1 MRGRRLLLFILVSA
15 ASLGSQ
21 GAGAVSAEASLTEI
35 FEAAN
40 VAASRGD
47 YRSAVANYEVLVEAG
62 VRDPDVYF
70 NLATAYAHSG
80 DYPRAILS
88 YERSLTV
95 RPGDDKAEE
104 NLRAAERALEEKR
117 AEAEGEAMIQRSSSA
132 GEAIYGRFPE
142 DGLAYVLVAANVT
155 LFGCLAWMWIARR
168 RAPWIY
174 TLLAASSIVFVFS
187 AIGLGQKAGIF
198 RDGPR
203 AVALGDHVSL
213 REGPYPQAQIR
224 GQARGGDRG
233 VAVDRD
239 RDFVKLRLVD
249 GLEGWAPASA
259 VGLIDLDESV
269 H

>member
-1 MRGRRLLLFILVSA
+1 MRGRRLLLFFLVSV
-15 ASLGSQ
+15 ASFTAQ
-21 GAGAVSAEASLTEI
+21 GAAGASAEASLKEI

-40 VAASRGD
+40 IAASRGD
-47 YRSAVANYEVLVEAG
+47 HQTAIGNYDLLVEAG

-70 NLATAYAHSG
+70 NLATAHAQSG

-88 YERSLTV
+88 YERALTLH
-95 RPGDDKAEE
+95 PGDDKAEE
-104 NLRAAERALEEKR
+104 NLHAAERVLEENR
-117 AEAEGEAMIQRSSSA
+117 AEAEGEAMIKRSSSA

-142 DGLAYVLVAANVT
+142 DGLAYALVAANTT
-155 LFGCLAWMWIARR
+155 LFGCLAWMWITRR
-168 RAPWIY
+168 RASWIY
-174 TLLAASSIVFVFS
+174 TLLVASSILFVFS

-203 AVALGDHVSL
+203 AVALGDRVPLH
-213 REGPYPQAQIR
+213 EGPYPQAQIR

-233 VAVDRD
+233 LAVDRD

-249 GLEGWAPASA
+249 GLEGWAPVSA
-259 VGLIDLDESV
+259 VGLIDLDETV

>member
-1 MRGRRLLLFILVSA
+1 MRRKRLLLLILVCA
-15 ASLGSQ
+15 ASFTTR
-21 GAGAVSAEASLTEI
+21 AAVASAEASLKEI
-35 FEAAN
+35 FEAGN
-40 VAASRGD
+40 IAASRGD
-47 YRSAVANYEVLVEAG
+47 YQTAIGNYELLVEAG

-70 NLATAYAHSG
+70 NLATAHAQSG

-88 YERSLTV
+88 YERALTL

-104 NLRAAERALEEKR
+104 NLAAAERALEEKR
-117 AEAEGEAMIQRSSSA
+117 AEAEGEAMIKRSSSA

-142 DGLAYVLVAANVT
+142 DGLAYTLVAANMT

-168 RAPWIY
+168 RAAWVYP
-174 TLLAASSIVFVFS
+174 LLAASSILFVFS
-187 AIGLGQKAGIF
+187 AVGLGQKAGIF

-203 AVALGDHVSL
+203 VVALDDRVPL

-224 GQARGGDRG
+224 GRARGGDRG
-233 VAVDRD
+233 LALDRD

-249 GLEGWAPASA
+249 GLEGWAPVSA